1 MLRRIS
7 HKPQLSPLPP
17 PFPILDVID
26 CLGHELLQKKK
37 AQPQGRAFD

>member
-1 MLRRIS
+1 MFRRRS

-17 PFPILDVID
+17 PFRILDEIYYIA
-26 CLGHELLQKKK
+26 HELPQKKK